1 MAANTQLNFA
11 VSFSQHFTMFAK
23 HNQKHQIKRLILY
36 IFILL
41 CANKFAIAYAVAM
54 MESFVNEFDRNL
66 VACGMIGKFHLS
78 NNNNNNHKKPYVLMV
93 AIKLTERRTN
103 GETIPSISISEHKQT
118 QQYPLEVGQYDSSLH
133 LLS

>member
-41 CANKFAIAYAVAM
+41 CAIKFAIAYAVAM

-66 VACGMIGKFHLS
+66 VACGMIGKFHL
-78 NNNNNNHKKPYVLMV
+78 NNHHKKPYVLMV
-93 AIKLTERRTN
+93 AIKLTMRRTN
-103 GETIPSISISEHKQT
+103 GAKAKLFRQF
-118 QQYPLEVGQYDSSLH
+118 
-133 LLS
+133 